1 MIVDICIGTRALR
14 IAPNEVH
21 ITDIS
26 LYKTLYN
33 QRKPYAKDPAFYD
46 GFNTP
51 HTVFAE
57 HEPQLHKERRRIL
70 NPFFSRAG
78 VFKVENMLFDKVNRL
93 RNKLEVLSAPGRQH
107 PIRAGN
113 AFRCLTVDLITDYAF
128 AQSKALIEN
137 SDDNFESR
145 SLLALDAAGLGLWDA
160 IYQPTIR
167 KLANIVPQS
176 WIAMVSPEL
185 HAIFGLV
192 DEAKASY
199 ESYKSSEKREY
210 PVVFDGMKVVA
221 DDKLVVSEAVDILIA
236 GSDTTAFTL
245 NSGIWHVSTNP
256 QIKRKLAAALKE
268 ALPDYPATQPTLLQ
282 LEAIPYLA
290 ACVRESLRMA
300 MPVPGRLPR
309 IVPPADQGPLVV
321 DGQIIPPGTIVGMSA
336 YTMHRSEE
344 LWGPDVLSFNP
355 DRWLGD
361 DAGKDLESHLVT
373 FSKGLRSCIGQNL
386 AFAELFATFA
396 MLYRHFE
403 VEIDP
408 QCKSF
413 GGRDFFVQQVP
424 EPGLVLRLRRIDQA
438 EGKY

>member
-1 MIVDICIGTRALR
+1 
-14 IAPNEVH
+14 
-21 ITDIS
+21 
-26 LYKTLYN
+26 
-33 QRKPYAKDPAFYD
+33 
-46 GFNTP
+46 
-51 HTVFAE
+51 
-57 HEPQLHKERRRIL
+57 
-70 NPFFSRAG
+70 
-78 VFKVENMLFDKVNRL
+78 MLFDKVNRL
-93 RNKLEVLSAPGRQH
+93 RAKLELLSAPGRQH

-128 AQSKALIEN
+128 AKSKALIEN

-160 IYQPTIR
+160 IYQPVIR
-167 KLANIVPQS
+167 KLANRIPQS
-176 WIAMVSPEL
+176 WISMLSEDL
-185 HAIFGLV
+185 HALFGLL

-210 PVVFDGMKVVA
+210 PVVFDGMKFVA
-221 DDKLVVSEAVDILIA
+221 DDALVVSEAVDILIA

-245 NSGIWHVSTNP
+245 NSGIWYISKNP
-256 QIKRKLAAALKE
+256 QIKRKLSEALKA
-268 ALPDYPATQPTLLQ
+268 ALPDPDTQPTLLQ

-309 IVPPADQGPLVV
+309 IVPPAEQGTLVV
-321 DGQIIPPGTIVGMSA
+321 DGQTIPPGTIVGMSA

-344 LWGPDVLSFNP
+344 LWGHDALSFNP
-355 DRWLGD
+355 DRWLGE
-361 DAGKDLESHLVT
+361 AGRDLESQLVT

-403 VEIDP
+403 VEVAALS
-408 QCKSF
+408 KSF
-413 GGRDFFVQQVP
+413 RGEDFFVQQVP
-424 EPGLVLRLRRIDQA
+424 RPGLVLNLKKIGA
-438 EGKY
+438 SEGKYQD